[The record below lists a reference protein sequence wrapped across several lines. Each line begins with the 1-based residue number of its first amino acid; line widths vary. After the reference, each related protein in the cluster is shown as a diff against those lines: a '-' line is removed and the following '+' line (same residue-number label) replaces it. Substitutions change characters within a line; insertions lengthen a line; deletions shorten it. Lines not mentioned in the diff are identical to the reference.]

1 MPKCNKDVP
10 HRHFV
15 FGILK
20 ILRRYFLYGRRLL
33 FEHGCFI
40 LKSLKPF
47 YQPLAPGSGIG
58 TLTARQIVKKQNTGR
73 IWAAACLSTFLL
85 VSLANAADQAQK
97 QEAGKGKAKVLEKK
111 ASAEGSKKLPT
122 PAEVITKPQ
131 AQSVDPTGEE
141 PLDDAITC
149 LARTI
154 YWEAKRKDDVEMEA
168 IANVVMN
175 RLGHKGFPNTICG
188 VVKQGHEQGACQFSW
203 WCDGR
208 SDDAKEDEPYSHAKE
223 IARKALNRQLKDR
236 IGGALYFHNRKV
248 TPNWSSEYIR
258 TVEVGEHVF
267 YKPAG
272 GKAK

>member
-1 MPKCNKDVP
+1 V
-10 HRHFV
+10 
-15 FGILK
+15 G
-20 ILRRYFLYGRRLL
+20 
-33 FEHGCFI
+33 
-40 LKSLKPF
+40 
-47 YQPLAPGSGIG
+47 
-58 TLTARQIVKKQNTGR
+58 
-73 IWAAACLSTFLL
+73 
-85 VSLANAADQAQK
+85 LANAADQAQNE
-97 QEAGKGKAKVLEKK
+97 EAAKAKAEVLEQK
-111 ASAEGSKKLPT
+111 ASAEGSKELPT
-122 PAEVITKPQ
+122 QAEIITKPQ

-141 PLDDAITC
+141 PLEDAITC

-154 YWEAKRKDDVEMEA
+154 YWEANRKDDAEMEA

-188 VVKQGHEQGACQFSW
+188 VVRQGHEQGACQFSW

-208 SDDAKEDEPYSHAKE
+208 SDDAEEEEPYSKAKE

-236 IGGALYFHNRKV
+236 SGGALYFHHRKV
-248 TPNWSSEYIR
+248 NPNWSNEYIR

>member
-1 MPKCNKDVP
+1 MRQIWVVTC
-10 HRHFV
+10 
-15 FGILK
+15 
-20 ILRRYFLYGRRLL
+20 
-33 FEHGCFI
+33 
-40 LKSLKPF
+40 
-47 YQPLAPGSGIG
+47 
-58 TLTARQIVKKQNTGR
+58 LTA
-73 IWAAACLSTFLL
+73 FLL
-85 VSLANAADQAQK
+85 VGLANAADQAQNE
-97 QEAGKGKAKVLEKK
+97 EAAKGKAEVLEEK
-111 ASAEGSKKLPT
+111 ASAEGSKELPT
-122 PAEVITKPQ
+122 QAEIITKPQ

-141 PLDDAITC
+141 PLEDAITC

-154 YWEAKRKDDVEMEA
+154 YWEANRKDDAEMEA

-188 VVKQGHEQGACQFSW
+188 VVRQGHEQGACQFSW

-208 SDDAKEDEPYSHAKE
+208 SDDAEEEEPYSKAKE

-236 IGGALYFHNRKV
+236 SGGALYFHHRKV
-248 TPNWSSEYIR
+248 NPNWSNEYIR